1 MNTATKQTVHE
12 LESLT
17 FEQRWLMQ
25 ELLNRPGAC
34 SLRITDGEWVF
45 MIDGVIQTAVPQEDI
60 TELADAG
67 LIGTTQDTNGDFVT
81 WWLAWWPTISGRAA
95 LLQEPT
101 VKPEFF
107 ASNGPGLAA
116 EPAVTTTQFEF
127 ELPALERIAT
137 ALEDIAA
144 GVLAID
150 AKLQRFI
157 SDADGKDPW
166 QSDMAGHHE

>member
-1 MNTATKQTVHE
+1 MGMEQVRTISE

-60 TELADAG
+60 TELAHAD
-67 LIGTTQDTNGDFVT
+67 LIGTAQDTYGNFVT
-81 WWLAWWPTISGRAA
+81 WWPTISGRAA
-95 LLQEPT
+95 LLQEP
-101 VKPEFF
+101 VKREFF

-116 EPAVTTTQFEF
+116 ELITPDTSH
-127 ELPALERIAT
+127 LERIAT

-150 AKLQRFI
+150 KKLTEI
-157 SDADGKDPW
+157 MNDSDARDPW
-166 QSDMAGHHE
+166 RTDPMAGHHE

>member
-45 MIDGVIQTAVPQEDI
+45 MIDGVIQTAVPQEDM
-60 TELADAG
+60 TELAYAD
-67 LIGTTQDTNGDFVT
+67 LIGTAQDTRGNFVT
-81 WWLAWWPTISGRAA
+81 WWPTISGRAA
-95 LLQEPT
+95 LLQEPAGYSSEIP
-101 VKPEFF
+101 KPV
-107 ASNGPGLAA
+107 A
-116 EPAVTTTQFEF
+116 EPDTSH
-127 ELPALERIAT
+127 LERIAT

-166 QSDMAGHHE
+166 QSDDMAGHHE

>member
-1 MNTATKQTVHE
+1 MEQVRTISE

-45 MIDGVIQTAVPQEDI
+45 MIDGVIQTAVPQEDM
-60 TELADAG
+60 TELAYAD
-67 LIGTTQDTNGDFVT
+67 LIGTAQDTRGNFVT
-81 WWLAWWPTISGRAA
+81 WWPTISGRAA

-101 VKPEFF
+101 GPEPFTH
-107 ASNGPGLAA
+107 ALPGLAA
-116 EPAVTTTQFEF
+116 ELITPDTSH
-127 ELPALERIAT
+127 LERIAT

-157 SDADGKDPW
+157 ADVDGKDPW
-166 QSDMAGHHE
+166 ASDDMAGHHE

>member
-1 MNTATKQTVHE
+1 METTTKQTVHE

-60 TELADAG
+60 TELAYAD
-67 LIGTTQDTNGDFVT
+67 LIGTAQDTRGNFVT
-81 WWLAWWPTISGRAA
+81 WWPTISGRAA
-95 LLQEPT
+95 LLQEP
-101 VKPEFF
+101 VAKPEPFAAGDGPGIF
-107 ASNGPGLAA
+107 AS
-116 EPAVTTTQFEF
+116 
-127 ELPALERIAT
+127 ELITPDTSHLERIAT

-157 SDADGKDPW
+157 NDVDGRDPW
-166 QSDMAGHHE
+166 ASDEMAGHHE

>member
-1 MNTATKQTVHE
+1 MGMEQVRTISE

-45 MIDGVIQTAVPQEDI
+45 MIDGVIQTAVPQEDM
-60 TELADAG
+60 TELAYAD
-67 LIGTTQDTNGDFVT
+67 LIGTAQDTRGNFVT
-81 WWLAWWPTISGRAA
+81 WWPTISGRAA

-101 VKPEFF
+101 GPEPFTH
-107 ASNGPGLAA
+107 ALPGLAA
-116 EPAVTTTQFEF
+116 ELITPDTSH
-127 ELPALERIAT
+127 LERIAT

>member
-25 ELLNRPGAC
+25 ELLNRPGATELHR
-34 SLRITDGEWVF
+34 SLGEWVF
-45 MIDGVIQTAVPQEDI
+45 VVDGKTQDCVPQKDI
-60 TELADAG
+60 TELADAD
-67 LIGTTQDTNGDFVT
+67 LIEPTITSNSAYVV
-81 WWLAWWPTISGRAA
+81 WWPTISGRAA

-101 VKPEFF
+101 GPEPF
-107 ASNGPGLAA
+107 AHALPGLAA
-116 EPAVTTTQFEF
+116 ELITPDTSH
-127 ELPALERIAT
+127 LERIAN

-157 SDADGKDPW
+157 SDVDGKDPW
-166 QSDMAGHHE
+166 ASDDMAGHHE

>member
-1 MNTATKQTVHE
+1 MGMEQVRTISE

-45 MIDGVIQTAVPQEDI
+45 MIDGVIQTAVPQEDM
-60 TELADAG
+60 TELAYAD
-67 LIGTTQDTNGDFVT
+67 LIGTAQDTRGNFVT
-81 WWLAWWPTISGRAA
+81 WWPTISGRAA

-101 VKPEFF
+101 GPEPFTH
-107 ASNGPGLAA
+107 ALPGLAA
-116 EPAVTTTQFEF
+116 ELITPDTSH
-127 ELPALERIAT
+127 LERIAT

-157 SDADGKDPW
+157 ADVDGKDPW
-166 QSDMAGHHE
+166 ASDDMAGHHE

>member
-1 MNTATKQTVHE
+1 MNTAMKQTVHE

-45 MIDGVIQTAVPQEDI
+45 MIDGVIQTAVPQEDM
-60 TELADAG
+60 TELAYAD
-67 LIGTTQDTNGDFVT
+67 LIGTAQDTHGNFVT
-81 WWLAWWPTISGRAA
+81 WWPTISGRAA
-95 LLQEPT
+95 LLQEP
-101 VKPEFF
+101 VAKPEPF
-107 ASNGPGLAA
+107 AHALPGLAA
-116 EPAVTTTQFEF
+116 ELITPDTSH
-127 ELPALERIAT
+127 LERIAT

-150 AKLQRFI
+150 KKLQRFI
-157 SDADGKDPW
+157 NDVDGRDPW

>member
-1 MNTATKQTVHE
+1 MGMEQVRTISE

-45 MIDGVIQTAVPQEDI
+45 MIDGVIQTAVPQEDM
-60 TELADAG
+60 TELAYAD
-67 LIGTTQDTNGDFVT
+67 LIGTAQDTRGNFVT
-81 WWLAWWPTISGRAA
+81 WWPTISGRAA

-157 SDADGKDPW
+157 ADVDGKDPW

>member
-45 MIDGVIQTAVPQEDI
+45 MIDGVIQTAVPQEDM
-60 TELADAG
+60 TELAYAD
-67 LIGTTQDTNGDFVT
+67 LIGTAQDTRGNFVT
-81 WWLAWWPTISGRAA
+81 WWPTISGRAA
-95 LLQEPT
+95 LLQEPA
-101 VKPEFF
+101 KPEPF
-107 ASNGPGLAA
+107 AHALPGLAA
-116 EPAVTTTQFEF
+116 ELITPDTSH
-127 ELPALERIAT
+127 LERIAT

-157 SDADGKDPW
+157 SDVDGKDPW
-166 QSDMAGHHE
+166 KSDDMAGHHE

>member
-1 MNTATKQTVHE
+1 MGMEQVRTISE

-45 MIDGVIQTAVPQEDI
+45 MIDGVIQTAVPQEDM
-60 TELADAG
+60 TELAYAD
-67 LIGTTQDTNGDFVT
+67 LIGTAQDTRGNFVT
-81 WWLAWWPTISGRAA
+81 WWPTISGRAA

-101 VKPEFF
+101 GPEPFTH
-107 ASNGPGLAA
+107 ALPGLAA
-116 EPAVTTTQFEF
+116 ELITPDTSH
-127 ELPALERIAT
+127 LERIAN

-150 AKLQRFI
+150 AKLGRFI
-157 SDADGKDPW
+157 ADVDGKDPW
-166 QSDMAGHHE
+166 QSDAMAGHHE

>member
-12 LESLT
+12 LETLT

-45 MIDGVIQTAVPQEDI
+45 VVDGKTQDCVPQKDI
-60 TELADAG
+60 SELADAD
-67 LIGTTQDTNGDFVT
+67 LIEPTITSNSAYVV
-81 WWLAWWPTISGRAA
+81 WWPTISGRAA

-116 EPAVTTTQFEF
+116 ELITPDTTH
-127 ELPALERIAT
+127 LERIAT

>member
-1 MNTATKQTVHE
+1 MGMEQVRTISE

-45 MIDGVIQTAVPQEDI
+45 MIDGVIQTAVPQEDM
-60 TELADAG
+60 TELAYAD
-67 LIGTTQDTNGDFVT
+67 LIGTAQDTRGNFVT
-81 WWLAWWPTISGRAA
+81 WWPTISGRAA

-101 VKPEFF
+101 GPEPFTH
-107 ASNGPGLAA
+107 ALPGLAA
-116 EPAVTTTQFEF
+116 ELITPDTSH
-127 ELPALERIAT
+127 LERIAT

-144 GVLAID
+144 GVLSID
-150 AKLQRFI
+150 GLLKRFV

-166 QSDMAGHHE
+166 RSDDMAGHHE

>member
-1 MNTATKQTVHE
+1 METTTKQTVHE

-25 ELLNRPGAC
+25 ELINHPGTAK
-34 SLRITDGEWVF
+34 LRI
-45 MIDGVIQTAVPQEDI
+45 IDGDWIFTIKDVLQTAVPQEDI
-60 TELADAG
+60 TELAHAD
-67 LIGTTQDTNGDFVT
+67 LIGTAQDTYGTFVT
-81 WWLAWWPTISGRAA
+81 WWPTIAGRAA
-95 LLQEPT
+95 LLQEPA

-107 ASNGPGLAA
+107 ASNAA
-116 EPAVTTTQFEF
+116 EPTVTTTQFEF

-157 SDADGKDPW
+157 ADVDGKDPW
-166 QSDMAGHHE
+166 ASDDMAGHHE